1 MRGYETH
8 ISKSK
13 IRWRKGARRRLVG
26 YFFPLFALVSLVLW
40 LRPQSALSWL
50 LVAGGFV
57 SSWSVPLLVLCHARR
72 VTYPKRPITN
82 DWFFGQFPEPRF
94 IDQGLG
100 QVNIM
105 TFLRNQ
111 PGGRRT

>member
-40 LRPQSALSWL
+40 LRPQNAFGWL
-50 LVAGGFV
+50 LVAGGFAA
-57 SSWSVPLLVLCHARR
+57 SWSVPLLVLCHARR
-72 VTYPKRPITN
+72 EVFPKRPVGN
-82 DWFFGQFPEPRF
+82 DWFFREPRF
-94 IDQGLG
+94 VDQGLG
-100 QVNIM
+100 EVNMM

-111 PGGRRT
+111 PGRRT